1 MLCLVNHKE
10 ITLLLSCSQL
20 HPDEVSKIISQT
32 RGSSD
37 NDLLIKKHRKLK
49 PKWSG
54 KPQHIW
60 NPRSTKGQRS
70 ISLLKKL
77 LEEYNFDVW
86 SWNSTLNLRPYA
98 RETSARHLGVVRL
111 YVNAG
116 YFSTTARR
124 VASPTWGPPHPR
136 KKALKS
142 LLKVPQTILSSWS
155 NFATGYYALHQGST

>member
-1 MLCLVNHKE
+1 MEFHLVLCPMCLVNHKE
-10 ITLLLSCSQL
+10 ITLLLSCSQP

-37 NDLLIKKHRKLK
+37 NDLLIKKHRKSK

-60 NPRSTKGQRS
+60 KPRSTKGQRS

-86 SWNSTLNLRPYA
+86 SRNSTLNLRPYA
-98 RETSARHLGVVRL
+98 HTIKLVLRTTSLHFLEHSRPKLR
-111 YVNAG
+111 YW
-116 YFSTTARR
+116 FSN
-124 VASPTWGPPHPR
+124 
-136 KKALKS
+136 
-142 LLKVPQTILSSWS
+142 TIFM
-155 NFATGYYALHQGST
+155 N

>member
-1 MLCLVNHKE
+1 MKNLWKVWNLKLNQGKLEFHLVLCPMLCPVNRKE
-10 ITLLLSCSQL
+10 ITLILSCSQP

-37 NDLLIKKHRKLK
+37 NDLLIKKHWKSK

-60 NPRSTKGQRS
+60 KPRSTKGQRS

-98 RETSARHLGVVRL
+98 HTIKLVLRTTSFHFLEHSRPKLR
-111 YVNAG
+111 YW
-116 YFSTTARR
+116 FSD
-124 VASPTWGPPHPR
+124 
-136 KKALKS
+136 
-142 LLKVPQTILSSWS
+142 TIFMS
-155 NFATGYYALHQGST
+155 

>member
-1 MLCLVNHKE
+1 MEFHLVLCPILCLVNRKE

-37 NDLLIKKHRKLK
+37 NDLLIKKHRKSK

-54 KPQHIW
+54 KPQQIW
-60 NPRSTKGQRS
+60 KPRSTKGQRS

-98 RETSARHLGVVRL
+98 HTIKLVLRTTSRL
-111 YVNAG
+111 FLEHSRPKLRYWFSDTIFMNYKGRTTSNIPYPFAINAS
-116 YFSTTARR
+116 ST
-124 VASPTWGPPHPR
+124 
-136 KKALKS
+136 
-142 LLKVPQTILSSWS
+142 I
-155 NFATGYYALHQGST
+155 